1 MIIELQGGTGDGEE
15 DRGLILTRLP
25 VLTSKK

>member
-1 MIIELQGGTGDGEE
+1 MIIELQGNTGGGGE
-15 DRGLILTRLP
+15 DRGLLLTRLP